1 MTDDETRALVTA
13 LYRAYREGDGERIAA
28 LIDEDIDWL
37 ISGPVDIFPFE
48 GARRGKAAVLEV
60 LASIASAYKLERY
73 EPEIVVVENERAAV
87 LSDVAFQQR
96 STGRMLRFHLVNFL
110 RFREGRLVEFQEF
123 ANTFDLVEQAMGRHI
138 DLPPAVGV
146 C

>member
-146 C
+146 R